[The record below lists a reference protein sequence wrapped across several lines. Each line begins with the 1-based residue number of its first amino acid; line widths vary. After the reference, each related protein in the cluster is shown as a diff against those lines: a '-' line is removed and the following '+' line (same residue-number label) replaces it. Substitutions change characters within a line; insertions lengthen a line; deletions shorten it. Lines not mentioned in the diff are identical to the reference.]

1 MKNNNLIK
9 NSSNSKRNKIINIIS
24 NLLNKIC
31 EQSPK
36 KLKENEN
43 EITKPFLSKTIP
55 SISIKN
61 FFERICNL
69 TKIENS
75 TLILILIYIDRICEF
90 NEIELNYFNIHK
102 LIIASL
108 IISIKYNED
117 FFYSNKIYAKICG
130 ISREEINKLE
140 IEFLKLLEFNLFVD
154 DEIYFQYSDFILNE
168 E

>member
-9 NSSNSKRNKIINIIS
+9 YSSNSKQNSIINTIS
-24 NLLNKIC
+24 NLLKNIC
-31 EQSPK
+31 VQSSK
-36 KLKENEN
+36 KLIENEN
-43 EITKPFLSKTIP
+43 EIIKSFLSKKIP

-61 FFERICNL
+61 FLERICNL

-75 TLILILIYIDRICEF
+75 TLILVLIYIDRICEF